1 MLESDKSLKIV
12 LIKTDEIRDDFEK
25 WYKDQKGKGNTYEL
39 ELKVTE
45 EMAIDISKNGL
56 REPIALHYR
65 KIHNTNLWRV
75 EDGVHRLRAC
85 KNLGWTEVPCI
96 IRPKRAGPHP

>member
-12 LIKTDEIRDDFEK
+12 QIKVDEIRDDFEK
-25 WYKDQKGKGNTYEL
+25 WYKDQSGKGNTYESEL
-39 ELKVTE
+39 EVVEDMMK
-45 EMAIDISKNGL
+45 DIAKNGL
-56 REPIALHYR
+56 KEPIGLHYR
-65 KIHNTNLWRV
+65 KIRNTNLYRV

-85 KNLGWTEVPCI
+85 KNLGWKEISCV